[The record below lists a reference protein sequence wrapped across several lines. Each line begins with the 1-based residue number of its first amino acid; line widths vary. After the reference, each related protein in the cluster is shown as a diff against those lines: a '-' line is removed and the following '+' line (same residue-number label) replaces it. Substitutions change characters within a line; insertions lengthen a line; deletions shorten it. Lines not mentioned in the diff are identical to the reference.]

1 MLREQELPC
10 QRWGEVESS
19 DVVHCT
25 TEVRDVNQTYLK
37 CDRCVH
43 VLTVHTCP
51 VKSERPPSPPSP
63 CSCPHEQG
71 RGGFWSGRW
80 AEIWGPQNRPQI
92 SIHFFFGMVCYH
104 ADTDF
109 GTQVGAKRNWKKITF
124 PIYICIKK
132 VVKKRCFLGNKKT
145 HEKLFLSSQT
155 HQNFW

>member
-43 VLTVHTCP
+43 VLAVHTCP
-51 VKSERPPSPPSP
+51 VKSERPPSPPFPLLVSARAGTGGLLVRAL
-63 CSCPHEQG
+63 G
-71 RGGFWSGRW
+71 RNLRSSKSSSNFD
-80 AEIWGPQNRPQI
+80 P
-92 SIHFFFGMVCYH
+92 FFFGMVCYH

-109 GTQVGAKRNWKKITF
+109 GTQVGAKVNWKKTSS
-124 PIYICIKK
+124 PVCSCIKK

-145 HEKLFLSSQT
+145 H
-155 HQNFW
+155 